1 MEIGIQSGDLRL
13 VGNDVQANATAFSR
27 AVVGTDASVRAFNNK
42 GVAKYGF
49 SNELETLVHV
59 VIRRYNGLPIGNH
72 WHILFAYDDLTVRVT
87 FWVRIAVGVV
97 VCCICVVRFTHLH
110 CLHEWIDDKG
120 SI

>member
-59 VIRRYNGLPIGNH
+59 VIDDTMVCQSAIIGTYCSPTM
-72 WHILFAYDDLTVRVT
+72 I
-87 FWVRIAVGVV
+87 
-97 VCCICVVRFTHLH
+97 
-110 CLHEWIDDKG
+110 
-120 SI
+120 